1 MVEGYSGIRVNC
13 GNTECVFEFV
23 TYKYNGTIKKEEVM
37 PAAPPNN
44 DAAPPTSS
52 GLTRSQ
58 SMPPTVAEQL
68 GHQVLQLLIS
78 NQQSAPVMMY
88 PLTRSHTTDGSFPS
102 RSGSV
107 ASDVFP
113 NNNAASLTQQL
124 DNRRG
129 SDGAPQ
135 VVRGRGRALIRETS
149 HQQGHGL
156 GVNRSM
162 GERGR
167 SRHRSS
173 SSGFVSPTQ
182 FESVSE
188 EGD

>member
-44 DAAPPTSS
+44 DAAPPPSS
-52 GLTRSQ
+52 GLARSQ
-58 SMPPTVAEQL
+58 SMPPAVNTVAEQL
-68 GHQVLQLLIS
+68 GHQVLQLLLTTH
-78 NQQSAPVMMY
+78 Q
-88 PLTRSHTTDGSFPS
+88 LTRSHTVDGSFPS

-113 NNNAASLTQQL
+113 NNNAASLTQQQ

-135 VVRGRGRALIRETS
+135 VVRGRGRALTRETS
-149 HQQGHGL
+149 HQQGHGP